1 MRGLCSGRLEDDR
14 RGKTTVLD
22 ARSHGCQVVSPALQG
37 DTLAAKPVDIPV
49 ATEKSAVNGDIPG
62 LVKEGAGQSAID
74 RPVVPGESDGVIVTR
89 FCHFLRKRQ
98 ISEKRHVRTVD
109 ARVDQKHAIR
119 GPVDRAGIIHPD
131 RTVDVAQKS
140 SGV

>member
-49 ATEKSAVNGDIPG
+49 ATEKSAVNGDVPG
-62 LVKEGAGQSAID
+62 IVKEGAGQSAID
-74 RPVVPGESDGVIVTR
+74 RPVVPGESDGVSLPGSV
-89 FCHFLRKRQ
+89 
-98 ISEKRHVRTVD
+98 IS
-109 ARVDQKHAIR
+109 
-119 GPVDRAGIIHPD
+119 
-131 RTVDVAQKS
+131 
-140 SGV
+140 